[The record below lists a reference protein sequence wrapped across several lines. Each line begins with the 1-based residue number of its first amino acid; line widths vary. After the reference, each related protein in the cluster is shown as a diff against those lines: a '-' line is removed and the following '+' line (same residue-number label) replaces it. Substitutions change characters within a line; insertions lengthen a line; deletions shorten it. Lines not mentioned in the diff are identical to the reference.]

1 MKVLTVFLAIV
12 ALLTLTACGDDF
24 DAEAEKAKL
33 EALSEE
39 YYDAYE
45 VQDMAVHRRM
55 EDDEDYQLFFAGS
68 TWSGI
73 ATAEDTA
80 PEPGVIGTDITVDS
94 REWKIAPGLA
104 VARSRETWVWPDGN
118 TAHILL
124 TMVWEKKDGEW
135 YLVHS
140 HFSEHNP

>member
-1 MKVLTVFLAIV
+1 MKTGIAFLALIV
-12 ALLTLTACGDDF
+12 VLTLTSCGDDF
-24 DAEAEKAKL
+24 DAEAEREKL
-33 EALSEE
+33 EAMSVE

-55 EDDEDYQLFFAGS
+55 EDDEDYQLFAASS

-80 PEPGVIGTDITVDS
+80 PDPSLVGTEITVDS
-94 REWKIAPGLA
+94 REWMIAPGLA

-118 TAHILL
+118 TGHYLL
-124 TMVWEKKDGEW
+124 TMVWEKKDDQW

-140 HFSEHNP
+140 HWSPYEP